1 MNVVYSKIFEKSA
14 RKLSGKYLA
23 SLAKAISEV
32 KHAED
37 LSDITNCK
45 KLTGFNNA
53 YRIRVGDYRAFF
65 VVTFVDD
72 TVHFEYLLSRGD
84 AYDKEYM
91 NSLRLKD
98 KEL

>member
-53 YRIRVGDYRAFF
+53 YRI
-65 VVTFVDD
+65 
-72 TVHFEYLLSRGD
+72 
-84 AYDKEYM
+84 
-91 NSLRLKD
+91 
-98 KEL
+98 